1 MTVAVVCYLLSTAL
15 MAAFG
20 SVYLFRSEFMP
31 YHADAIGTNWESVDR
46 TIQILILALMRVAGG
61 GWLAASLS
69 IAILL
74 RVQLQQ
80 GLRWI
85 RWAIPAVG
93 LTVSLPTLY
102 ATYYVAYN
110 TPANPPWFA
119 ALIGIVLLLVGFTA
133 SLLA

>member
-1 MTVAVVCYLLSTAL
+1 MKVAAVCYILAIVL
-15 MAAFG
+15 MATFG

-31 YHADAIGTNWESVDR
+31 YHADAIGTNWESIDR
-46 TIQILILALMRVAGG
+46 TIQVLILALMRVAGG

-74 RVQLQQ
+74 RVQFQK

-85 RWAIPAVG
+85 RWVIPAVG

-102 ATYYVAYN
+102 ATYYVAIN

-119 ALIGIVLLLVGFTA
+119 ALLGVVLLLVGFAA
-133 SLLA
+133 SLSA